1 MIELKPIDK
10 RKRQTVS
17 RSQLNARRG
26 VRANYVNNP
35 PPTKLIDRLHEAE
48 RTGPGA
54 LPDYMCRA
62 ISRSFD

>member
-10 RKRQTVS
+10 RKRATVS
-17 RSQLNARRG
+17 RSQLNSRR
-26 VRANYVNNP
+26 VRPEWCNNP